1 MTRIADRSFLAV
13 VIAMALGGGCAPT
26 PPGRTADPP
35 AASPEA
41 PAPVSIVDE
50 AALAWGPPLILDGTT
65 LESEDDVLAKLQDAL
80 ADLEGAKARNEELAA
95 KLRVES
101 QKRAALEAELDD
113 ARSQL
118 AQVNGQLKIK
128 SDRLK
133 KVEAELQ
140 AAMATIS
147 QLRTTADQNAR
158 KAAEAA
164 KLTKLL
170 GDANAQNQKLRDR
183 ILQAELARVKAEQD
197 LIALQIVVARQQA
210 LLKRRPTTDEAKA
223 PKPTKEAS
231 Q

>member
-1 MTRIADRSFLAV
+1 MRRINDLPFLVLVVAV
-13 VIAMALGGGCAPT
+13 ALAGGCVPT
-26 PPGRTADPP
+26 PPGQTADPP
-35 AASPEA
+35 QGSPQA
-41 PAPVSIVDE
+41 PAPVSIVEE
-50 AALAWGPPLILDGTT
+50 AALAWGPPLILDETT

-118 AQVNGQLKIK
+118 AQVTGQLKIK
-128 SDRLK
+128 SDRLE
-133 KVEAELQ
+133 KVEADLQ
-140 AAMATIS
+140 AAMATVS
-147 QLRTTADQNAR
+147 QLRATADQNAK

-164 KLTKLL
+164 KLAKLL
-170 GDANAQNQKLRDR
+170 KDANAQNQKLRDQL
-183 ILQAELARVKAEQD
+183 LQAELARVKAEQD

-210 LLKRRPTTDEAKA
+210 LLKRRPATNQAKA
-223 PKPTKEAS
+223 PAATKETS

>member
-1 MTRIADRSFLAV
+1 MTRINDLGLLAV
-13 VIAMALGGGCAPT
+13 VTAIMLAGGCVPT
-26 PPGRTADPP
+26 PPGQGADTPP
-35 AASPEA
+35 APPQA

-50 AALAWGPPLILDGTT
+50 AALAWGPPLILDETT

-80 ADLEGAKARNEELAA
+80 ADLEGAEARNEELTA

-118 AQVNGQLKIK
+118 AQVKGQLKIK
-128 SDRLK
+128 SDRLE
-133 KVEAELQ
+133 KVEADLQ

-147 QLRTTADQNAR
+147 QLRATADQNAK
-158 KAAEAA
+158 KAAEATKLA
-164 KLTKLL
+164 KLLAE
-170 GDANAQNQKLRDR
+170 ANAQNQKLRDKL
-183 ILQAELARVKAEQD
+183 LQAELARVKAEQD

-210 LLKRRPTTDEAKA
+210 LLKRRPATNEAKA
-223 PKPTKEAS
+223 PEPTKEAS